1 MAKKKKSAKE
11 SKQPDTLQPSWAAHE
26 LCALALTLVLALWVV
41 VKYGKQTQ
49 PLPLNSVRAEE
60 RAAKLA
66 KLRADDEKELT
77 SYGVTDAA
85 LKRYRL
91 PIAHAMNIVV
101 EKGQADPAGISKE
114 IAARLAPPSDLKL
127 VEHPLPDFL
136 ADESELDDPSL
147 IAQGKTLFLTKICF
161 TCHQTDPAVPA
172 VAGQVL
178 GAPKYIGDFWGKET
192 LVHKGFNGP
201 LERVVFGPGY
211 FYESVKTSTLRVA
224 KGALAPMPPPP
235 PTTDAEIM
243 ALMAYVR
250 SLSKPE

>member
-1 MAKKKKSAKE
+1 MAKNKKSANK
-11 SKQPDTLQPSWAAHE
+11 SDTLQPSWAAHE

-41 VKYGKQTQ
+41 VKYGKQAQ
-49 PLPLNSVRAEE
+49 PTALNTARAEE
-60 RAAKLA
+60 RAAKRA
-66 KLRADDEKELT
+66 ELRAADEKALT
-77 SYGVTDAA
+77 SFGVTDPA

-91 PIAHAMNIVV
+91 PIANAISLVV
-101 EKGQADPAGISKE
+101 EKGQADPASISKE
-114 IAARLAPPSDLKL
+114 IVARLAPPSDLKL

-136 ADESELDDPSL
+136 ADESELDDPAL

-192 LVHKGFNGP
+192 LVHKGFGGP

-211 FYESVKTSTLRVA
+211 FYESVKTSILRVA

-235 PTTDAEIM
+235 PTTDPEIM

>member
-1 MAKKKKSAKE
+1 MAEPKKSAK
-11 SKQPDTLQPSWAAHE
+11 KPDTLQPSWATHE

-41 VKYGKQTQ
+41 VKYAKQTQ
-49 PLPLNSVRAEE
+49 PSALNTARAEE
-60 RAAKLA
+60 RAAKRA
-66 KLRADDEKELT
+66 ELRVADEKALM
-77 SYGVTDAA
+77 SFGVVDAG

-91 PIAHAMNIVV
+91 PIATAMSLVV

-114 IAARLAPPSDLKL
+114 IIARLAPPSDLKL
-127 VEHPLPDFL
+127 VEHPNPEFL
-136 ADESELDDPSL
+136 ADESELDDPAL

-192 LVHKGFNGP
+192 LVHKGLGGP

-211 FYESVKTSTLRVA
+211 FYESVKNSTLRVA
-224 KGALAPMPPPP
+224 KGALVPMPPPP
-235 PTTDAEIM
+235 PVTDPEIK

>member
-1 MAKKKKSAKE
+1 MAKQKKSAK
-11 SKQPDTLQPSWAAHE
+11 KTDTLQPSWATHE
-26 LCALALTLVLALWVV
+26 LFALALTLVLALWVV
-41 VKYGKQTQ
+41 VKYAKKTQ
-49 PLPLNSVRAEE
+49 PPALNSARAEE
-60 RAAKLA
+60 RAATRKKLW
-66 KLRADDEKELT
+66 DEDKDELT
-77 SYGVTDAA
+77 SFGVTDAA

-91 PIAHAMNIVV
+91 PIANAISLVV

-114 IAARLAPPSDLKL
+114 IVARLAPPSDLKL

-136 ADESELDDPSL
+136 ADESELDDPAL